1 MPDIQASVL
10 EYHPF
15 RRASLLCRSHPQE
28 REARP
33 IFGSITLSARAALM
47 LEEPPAGGPSSLLR
61 WRLLFY
67 AGLLR
72 LLLVAPIPTPI
83 TPIYTCK
90 ARG

>member
-15 RRASLLCRSHPQE
+15 RRASLLRGSHPQE

-33 IFGSITLSARAALM
+33 TFGSITLSARAALM
-47 LEEPPAGGPSSLLR
+47 LEKPPPGGPSSLN

-72 LLLVAPIPTPI
+72 LLLIAPIPTPI
-83 TPIYTCK
+83 TPIHACK